1 MPIGLGTL
9 HGNMAST
16 TRVSTDA
23 IVREL
28 AQKLRVTPEQASHY
42 LQAVCETLRGFLQQG
57 HEVELGD
64 LLSLAVSG
72 GPELREDESG
82 GFSAYAPAH
91 RGIAATPI
99 GALKSDLDRSCRSS
113 IYYVSR
119 GEGHFTA
126 LLSEHFGRRGWQ
138 LIQTKNG
145 MEVQTRAE
153 RNPPVAIIFES
164 HVEGWRELLRELKCD
179 PKTNWVPVVGIFPS
193 SEADAPAHGL
203 SVRPDEVIHE
213 PFDFA
218 AFIKTAASGLAERVG
233 APRRDILEIE
243 THLSGSQKDRRE
255 ARAMVEEVLFRCGL
269 PEKFNRDVGASL
281 GEALDNA
288 YLHGHRSVECCAI
301 ETRLLLDPKR
311 VVLSVRDSGKGFDT
325 AAALAAARTR
335 RASRKSGE
343 SKDPL
348 AKAAAA
354 LKSRRGDAKDGG
366 IARMLQLMDRVDYN
380 RQGTELV
387 LTKNRPALPR

>member
-1 MPIGLGTL
+1 
-9 HGNMAST
+9 MANS
-16 TRVSTDA
+16 TRVSTGE

-28 AQKLRVTPEQASHY
+28 AQRLRVTPEQASHY

-57 HEVELGD
+57 NEVELGD

-113 IYYVSR
+113 IYYLSR
-119 GEGHFTA
+119 GEGHFTG

-145 MEVQTRAE
+145 MEVQTRSE

-164 HVEGWRELLRELKCD
+164 HVEGWRELLREIKCD

-193 SEADAPAHGL
+193 SDAEEPAHGL
-203 SVRPDEVIHE
+203 CVRPDEVIYE

-218 AFIKTAASGLAERVG
+218 VFIRTAASGLAERVG

-325 AAALAAARTR
+325 AAALAAARSR
-335 RASRKSGE
+335 RATRKTHDA
-343 SKDPL
+343 KDPL